1 MRNPGLPGKLAFPS
15 TGPVRDTRKSA
26 DAMRILAFDSSGGAC
41 SVAVVSDNRLLA
53 HESAPMLRGQA
64 EHLVPM
70 IARAMTAAGLG
81 FSALDLVAVTLG
93 PGAFTGVR
101 IGIAT
106 AQGLALA
113 TGVPALGL
121 GSFETV
127 AAAVPAG
134 LLEGRALLVA
144 IESRREELYLQ
155 AFDSARAPLG
165 AGALVAADDWRSVAP
180 AGPLVL
186 AGDGAARLGPAL
198 PSRDAV
204 TAPGPGTADAG
215 ALARLASERWRQGLR
230 TARLEPLYL
239 HAPDVTLAKG
249 AQP

>member
-1 MRNPGLPGKLAFPS
+1 MK
-15 TGPVRDTRKSA
+15 V
-26 DAMRILAFDSSGGAC
+26 LAFDSSGGGC
-41 SVAVVSDNRLLA
+41 SAAVLSGDLVLA
-53 HESAPMLRGQA
+53 QESAPMLRGQA

-70 IARAMTAAGLG
+70 IARVMAAAGIG
-81 FSALDLVAVTLG
+81 FGELDLVAVTLG

-113 TGVPALGL
+113 TGLPALGL
-121 GSFETV
+121 GSFEAV
-127 AAAVPAG
+127 AASVPAE

-155 AFDSARAPLG
+155 AFERERAP
-165 AGALVAADDWRSVAP
+165 AGEGSLVAADHWRSAAP

-186 AGDGAARLGPAL
+186 AGDGAARLGSAL
-198 PSRDAV
+198 RGRDLAI
-204 TAPGPGTADAG
+204 APGPGTIDAG
-215 ALARLASERWRQGLR
+215 ALGRLAGEHWQAGLR
-230 TARLEPLYL
+230 TDRLEPRYL

-249 AQP
+249 SRP

>member
-1 MRNPGLPGKLAFPS
+1 MN
-15 TGPVRDTRKSA
+15 
-26 DAMRILAFDSSGGAC
+26 ILGFDSSGGGC
-41 SVAVVSDNRLLA
+41 SAAVLSGGRLLA

-70 IARAMTAAGLG
+70 IARVMAAAGLG
-81 FSALDLVAVTLG
+81 FGGLDLIAVTLG

-113 TGVPALGL
+113 TGLPALGL

-127 AAAVPAG
+127 AATVPAA

-155 AFDSARAPLG
+155 AFDGMRAPLG
-165 AGALVAADDWRSVAP
+165 EGALVAADHWRTAAP

-186 AGDGAARLGPAL
+186 AGDGAARLSPAL
-198 PSRDAV
+198 EGRDLV
-204 TAPGPGTADAG
+204 TAAGPGTADAA
-215 ALARLASERWRQGLR
+215 ALARLAAERWRAGLR
-230 TARLEPLYL
+230 TERLQPRYL

-249 AQP
+249 PAP